1 MYVARLARATL
12 LRRRALKDGQLLRDI
27 AWSRA
32 HLRVIDAWLAATASS
47 PERRAWLNSYER
59 VLVRFPTPTQA

>member
-1 MYVARLARATL
+1 ML
-12 LRRRALKDGQLLRDI
+12 LRRRALKDGALLRDI

-32 HLRVIDAWLAATASS
+32 HMRVIDAWLAATAGS
-47 PERRAWLNSYER
+47 PSRRDWLQSYER